1 MNTRRARQVLAIVSR
16 AGKFLPTCLTFGPVN
31 GPDDF
36 SYTVDRLY
44 SAGSANERQRYGTE
58 WLAYVDDLTVRT
70 GRVLDGRVLTDEEYR
85 KGKRSKP
92 RLRARMRLRA
102 YNIQQKLWENYRV

>member
-102 YNIQQKLWENYRV
+102 YNIQQKLWEN